1 MGTGIVPLDL
11 LIDHRFWW
19 RLLVRPTQTI
29 HDVMREG
36 GWPLFITMG
45 LICGVL
51 ATFSQEVL
59 GGITQSVFLSGV
71 TGYVPLP
78 LAVFLKIVESVI
90 LAGPLRLLTEA
101 FFLNLVGGFM
111 GSRLYDFDAT
121 AVVVAIGNL
130 PRLPR
135 ILATG
140 LLFKWGFNTANGLVV
155 LLCIIAILALFLW
168 GVILLIK
175 GIRFVHDFTTGKAMA
190 CIVLA
195 GAVEIAVSLILGMGT
210 SLLF

>member
-1 MGTGIVPLDL
+1 M
-11 LIDHRFWW
+11 
-19 RLLVRPTQTI
+19 
-29 HDVMREG
+29 
-36 GWPLFITMG
+36 
-45 LICGVL
+45 
-51 ATFSQEVL
+51 
-59 GGITQSVFLSGV
+59 
-71 TGYVPLP
+71 
-78 LAVFLKIVESVI
+78 
-90 LAGPLRLLTEA
+90 
-101 FFLNLVGGFM
+101 NLVGGFM